1 MCALSRPPSPFLD
14 LCYVEIVDAATGDV
28 LSGEEP
34 MGDDPADAASALPLG
49 ELSRVVQACRVLF
62 CISSHIHLSICVP
75 VSSFSIGLTL
85 RLRAIGNGSLICVC
99 CSGPMA
105 EAPEESIVPGLF
117 PSVLLLCFAEPC
129 VLADPTEVDEFD
141 LHVFCPI
148 SVVRFVRACYSTT
161 LVCRFLLRLVFHSR
175 HSKFS
180 ASVTVHPTEGR

>member
-1 MCALSRPPSPFLD
+1 MSCALLHF
-14 LCYVEIVDAATGDV
+14 
-28 LSGEEP
+28 
-34 MGDDPADAASALPLG
+34 
-49 ELSRVVQACRVLF
+49 F
-62 CISSHIHLSICVP
+62 SHTHLSICVP
-75 VSSFSIGLTL
+75 ISSFSIGLTL
-85 RLRAIGNGSLICVC
+85 RLRAIGDGSLICVC

-148 SVVRFVRACYSTT
+148 SVVRFVRACYSMT
-161 LVCRFLLRLVFHSR
+161 LVCGFLLRLVFHSR